1 MSPLAVCSV
10 PEQEAQVG
18 SGPQWR
24 FPCRVMLSAPVL
36 LSLLGSV
43 IERAGRL
50 AAVAESECRPPG
62 AEQQQWEEEGGRKE
76 GEDE

>member
-1 MSPLAVCSV
+1 
-10 PEQEAQVG
+10 
-18 SGPQWR
+18 
-24 FPCRVMLSAPVL
+24 MLSAPVL

-50 AAVAESECRPPG
+50 AAVAQSERRPPG